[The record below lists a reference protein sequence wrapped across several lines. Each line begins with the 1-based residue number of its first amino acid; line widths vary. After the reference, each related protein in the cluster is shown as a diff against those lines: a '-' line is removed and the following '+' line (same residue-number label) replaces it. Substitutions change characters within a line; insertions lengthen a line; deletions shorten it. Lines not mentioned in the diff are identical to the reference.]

1 MMRAAETYASCGE
14 VSCSGCAVTGISV
27 SAGQG
32 KGPLMEDWKEEQ
44 TWLEFGL
51 IFKGVPGKHWVKQ
64 DNMDCNSLVR
74 YPSHPAF
81 SLVEHCACPAKKRD
95 TRWPLCS
102 GQSNAA

>member
-1 MMRAAETYASCGE
+1 MSH
-14 VSCSGCAVTGISV
+14 SGCAVNGISV

-32 KGPLMEDWKEEQ
+32 KGPLMQDLKEEQ

-74 YPSHPAF
+74 LPSHPAF
-81 SLVEHCACPAKKRD
+81 LLVKHCA
-95 TRWPLCS
+95 
-102 GQSNAA
+102 

>member
-1 MMRAAETYASCGE
+1 MG
-14 VSCSGCAVTGISV
+14 AVTGISV

-32 KGPLMEDWKEEQ
+32 KGPLTEDLKKEQ

-74 YPSHPAF
+74 
-81 SLVEHCACPAKKRD
+81 
-95 TRWPLCS
+95 
-102 GQSNAA
+102 